1 VNLLLRLNKVNL
13 LPCSRSEERKWVRIG
28 AWWRCTVLDF
38 LLKGRRGGGEA
49 VGLQVGFHGISFG
62 NERSTRGGEV
72 RWRDES
78 ERERRKSVAWP
89 GDEETMKMK
98 RNGKRRPRGYC
109 AY

>member
-49 VGLQVGFHGISFG
+49 VGLQVGFHGVSFG
-62 NERSTRGGEV
+62 NERSTGGGEV
-72 RWRDES
+72 AGRIRKRE
-78 ERERRKSVAWP
+78 EEERRVA
-89 GDEETMKMK
+89 G
-98 RNGKRRPRGYC
+98 G
-109 AY
+109 